1 MFKKKYIEYKH
12 NMSSDSLILTL
23 ILAGVFA
30 VIFLLLKQLKKSSE
44 NSDNKQIEEISNLNL
59 EIVKLKDSLNSTIN
73 TSLGSMSTSFNAL
86 STGVTKDMTETLTK
100 VEEKVGNF
108 NQQVQLLNQSQE
120 GITKILAGVKKYG
133 TLAEFSLD
141 ALIKDLLPASQFMI
155 NVKMKDDTSEN
166 VEFAIKLQG
175 DVLVPVDSH
184 FPVEKFKAITDG
196 HDAEDKR
203 AVADARAK
211 LASAFKAK
219 AKSVNEKYIVPPKTT
234 DFAIVYA
241 PTESLY
247 KELTEYQD
255 PSTKELLT
263 QELMKKYK
271 VVICGPNTLSAYLQ
285 SLHMGFQSLKV
296 QKGAT
301 EIYNHLKIISTRFS
315 KHFDNIITIRKKL
328 EEAMGVVDKFGTDA
342 RSISR
347 TLENIKDPEQVENA
361 VQTENVEKFIERNRK
376 IKN

>member
-1 MFKKKYIEYKH
+1 MDTILLVI
-12 NMSSDSLILTL
+12 LILL
-23 ILAGVFA
+23 LGAVSIILY
-30 VIFLLLKQLKKSSE
+30 LNLKSKPLDE
-44 NSDNKQIEEISNLNL
+44 NANKQGEEIANLKL
-59 EIVKLKDSLNSTIN
+59 EITNLKDSLNTTIN
-73 TSLGSMSTSFNAL
+73 NSLGSMSTSFNAL

-141 ALIKDLLPASQFMI
+141 ALIKDLLPASQFMT
-155 NVKMKDDTSEN
+155 NVKMQENTSEN

-196 HDAEDKR
+196 YDADDKR
-203 AVADARAK
+203 AVADARK
-211 LASAFKAK
+211 QLASAFKAK

-301 EIYNHLKIISTRFS
+301 EIYNHLKTISTRFS
-315 KHFDNIITIRKKL
+315 KHFENIISLRKKL

-342 RSISR
+342 RSITR
-347 TLENIKDPEQVENA
+347 TLESIKDPEQIEKA
-361 VQTENVEKFIERNRK
+361 LETENVEKFVERNRQL
-376 IKN
+376 KN